1 MSTLQKIKEYFALVP
16 PAEYEDDY
24 LDEPEH
30 PRGRMRRDE
39 EMPGYRPGTYVP
51 PRRGERDDY
60 PRGGFDRD
68 GYERDGFDREGFD
81 RDRFGVDPRAAR
93 GPQPGPAP
101 EDFGRAPLR
110 QPLQRAP
117 RVDRHEGGPDR
128 RPAAVMEEGS
138 QLGKITTLRPR
149 DYSEARTIGEQFR
162 EGVPVIMDLN
172 DMPGADAKRLVD
184 FAAGCA
190 FALNGSFE
198 KVASKVFLLSPAD
211 IDVSAEDRRR
221 IAETGFYQAR

>member
-24 LDEPEH
+24 LDEPEQA
-30 PRGRMRRDE
+30 RGRGRRDDD
-39 EMPGYRPGTYVP
+39 MPGYRPGTYVP
-51 PRRGERDDY
+51 PRRDDY
-60 PRGGFDRD
+60 PRGGFERE
-68 GYERDGFDREGFD
+68 GFERDGFDREAFDRDGFE
-81 RDRFGVDPRAAR
+81 RDRFGDPRSPRMQSAA
-93 GPQPGPAP
+93 PVA
-101 EDFGRAPLR
+101 EDFGRASAR
-110 QPLQRAP
+110 QAMPRRAERIDAP
-117 RVDRHEGGPDR
+117 VERRSAAFEDGG
-128 RPAAVMEEGS
+128 A
-138 QLGKITTLRPR
+138 LGKITTLRPR
-149 DYSEARTIGEQFR
+149 DYSEARTVGEQFR
-162 EGVPVIMDLN
+162 DGVPVIMDLN

-221 IAETGFYQAR
+221 LAENGLYQAR